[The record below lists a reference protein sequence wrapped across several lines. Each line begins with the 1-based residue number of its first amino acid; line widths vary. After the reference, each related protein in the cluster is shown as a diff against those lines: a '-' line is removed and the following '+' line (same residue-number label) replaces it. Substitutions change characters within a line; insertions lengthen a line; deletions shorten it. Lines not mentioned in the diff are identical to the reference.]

1 MKPEC
6 PVCGRAFWVD
16 YPNLWVFKRDGK
28 FICSYGCSTKYDKRK
43 EAENMAR
50 PRKDGTP
57 ARKPEKVKKATEEPK
72 VELVYDPSIAE
83 EYRREQEAKKGAE
96 LKVNLSINAEDL
108 CKIDEEQ
115 HIVPAQVVN
124 VIRGM
129 EAPGITVTA
138 IRTEMGEFHFDKMYG
153 TIDWRAEINGI
164 EIGEE
169 IRLTPEDWAM
179 MANKIP
185 RILRILG
192 ADE

>member
-1 MKPEC
+1 MKPEQHEC
-6 PVCGRAFWVD
+6 PVCGKTFWVD
-16 YPNLWVFKRDGK
+16 YPNKWVFKRDGR
-28 FICSYGCSTKYDKRK
+28 FICSYGCSRKIDRRK
-43 EAENMAR
+43 EAKDMAR
-50 PRKDGTP
+50 QRKDGTP
-57 ARKPEKVKKATEEPK
+57 ARKPAKVTKVPEETK

-138 IRTEMGEFHFDKMYG
+138 IRTELGEFYFDKKYG
-153 TIDWRAEINGI
+153 TIDWRSDE
-164 EIGEE
+164 GEE
-169 IRLTPEDWAM
+169 ISLLPQEWERLREE
-179 MANKIP
+179 IP
-185 RILRILG
+185 RMMRILG
-192 ADE
+192 VDD